1 MRSRNIK
8 PQLFTNDL
16 LATAD
21 PLYTV
26 IFEGL
31 WCYCDREGRCEDRP
45 TKIHLAV
52 NPGRAYER
60 TVEALEWLTTHG
72 FIVRYQAGKNRYIAV
87 PMFGKHQNPHYKEP
101 PSTIPE
107 PPMIADQASG
117 FDPDDSG
124 DSHRQDGQSSDDS
137 DPILRQKPEAST
149 PMVGGK
155 ARLIPDSG
163 FLIPDSP
170 SQPFP
175 AQDAGKGE
183 ESATRHARREDGKN
197 PRANGASPRQLG
209 TNPRARHNRSL
220 EAWRSACNAIDQV
233 KGTDRTWADVTQA
246 LADPKA
252 DRAIEAA
259 GGYRNIADRSQFNQA
274 TLESR
279 FRTAY
284 EQLLEE
290 PAGRDTESATR

>member
-26 IFEGL
+26 VFEGL

-60 TVEALEWLTTHG
+60 TVEALDWLTTNG
-72 FIVRYQAGKNRYIAV
+72 FIVRYHVGKSRYIAV

-101 PSTIPE
+101 PSVIPA
-107 PPMIADQASG
+107 PPLMADQASG

-124 DSHRQDGQSSDDS
+124 GNPGQEGQSSDDS
-137 DPILRQKPEAST
+137 DSIIGPKPEAS
-149 PMVGGK
+149 PSMVGGK

-163 FLIPDSP
+163 FRIPDSP

-175 AQDAGKGE
+175 PSRKGRLRDAGE
-183 ESATRHARREDGKN
+183 N
-197 PRANGASPRQLG
+197 PRALG
-209 TNPRARHNRSL
+209 TNPRANGSNPRSIRNRSL
-220 EAWRSACNAIDQV
+220 EAWRTTVVSIDRV
-233 KGTDRTWADVTQA
+233 KGTEMTWRAVDTD
-246 LADPKA
+246 LADPLSTQ
-252 DRAIEAA
+252 AIEAA
-259 GGYRNIADRSQFNQA
+259 GGHKCIADRSRF
-274 TLESR
+274 TESSLEGR
-279 FRTAY
+279 FRERY
-284 EQLLEE
+284 EQLLDQAVAQPMGEE
-290 PAGRDTESATR
+290 G